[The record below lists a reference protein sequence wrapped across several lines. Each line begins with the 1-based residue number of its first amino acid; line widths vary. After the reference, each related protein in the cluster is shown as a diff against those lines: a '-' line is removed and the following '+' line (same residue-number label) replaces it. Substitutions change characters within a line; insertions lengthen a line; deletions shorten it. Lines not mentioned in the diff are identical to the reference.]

1 MRQKAAT
8 INPHNFLPLQPNM
21 IITLTTDL
29 GTKDATSA
37 LLKAMLARNIPRSTV
52 VPLSHHITQHGWREA
67 AYIMASSF
75 HAFPV
80 GTVHISTVAPFPLA
94 MPGMLPGEKRKQN
107 NTGMP
112 ALPIIA
118 AMAQGQYFMA
128 HDNGMLPA
136 ALGAEGVQSARLCHS
151 FAEAY
156 SLQGWAEQVLRIIRQ
171 LPTFFSE
178 PANIYSPLMLPLPT
192 PQLTPI
198 GVVCHIRYIDRYN
211 NIVVN
216 LTRQDYE
223 TFIGNRPFSIRTF
236 KGDSI
241 NTVSTHYS
249 DVPVGTPLCRFTAA
263 GYLELAVNH
272 GEATAYWGIDP
283 SDKSSHDYHTIRIS
297 VQ

>member
-1 MRQKAAT
+1 
-8 INPHNFLPLQPNM
+8 M

-37 LLKAMLARNIPRSTV
+37 MMASMLARNIRDSKV

-67 AYIMASSF
+67 AYILASSM
-75 HAFPV
+75 HAFPA
-80 GTVHISTVAPFPLA
+80 GTVHLSTVAPFPLA
-94 MPGMLPGEKRKQN
+94 IQGMLPGEKRKQN
-107 NTGMP
+107 NTGVP

-118 AMAQGQYFMA
+118 VMAHGQYFMA

-136 ALGAEGVQSARLCHS
+136 ALGAESVTTRLCYS
-151 FAEAY
+151 FTEAY
-156 SLQGWAEQVLRIIRQ
+156 SLRRWIEEVLRIIRQ
-171 LPTFFSE
+171 LPSFFSE
-178 PANIYSPLMLPLPT
+178 PAKVYSPLMLPLPT

-236 KGDSI
+236 KGDNI

-283 SDKSSHDYHTIRIS
+283 NDKSSHDYHTIRIS